1 MKLDE
6 ALRIAKD
13 FYVKQGL
20 PDILEVYETGE
31 SWIVFGGIQGK
42 VMYGTAAIAIAKGNG
57 EIRDF
62 VLPSDENFA
71 ILDRATK
78 VEI

>member
-13 FYVKQGL
+13 FYVKRGL
-20 PDILEVYETGE
+20 LDILEVYETGE

>member
-13 FYVKQGL
+13 FYAKRDL
-20 PDILEVYETGE
+20 PDILEVYETGDA
-31 SWIVFGGIQGK
+31 WIVFGGIQGK
-42 VMYGTAAIAIAKGNG
+42 VMYGTAAIAIAKDSG

-62 VLPSDENFA
+62 VLPSEENFA